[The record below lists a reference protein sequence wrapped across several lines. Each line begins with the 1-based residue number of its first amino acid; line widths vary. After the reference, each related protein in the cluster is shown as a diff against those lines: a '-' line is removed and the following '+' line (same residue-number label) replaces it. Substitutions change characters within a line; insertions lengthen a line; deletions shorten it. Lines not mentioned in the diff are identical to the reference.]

1 MIINYTYIILAFT
14 ISFLFSVVCT
24 PLLTKICHTHGLYD
38 QPNTRK
44 VHKNAIPRLGGILF
58 MPSLGVGVA
67 TTLLIIY
74 KDWNKDFELSLS
86 TIVMRV
92 GALLIYLIGF
102 LDDLKGLKATHKF
115 IIQTIAALFF
125 PLCNLMINNLHGL
138 LGIYEIPLWLSYPLT
153 VFVILLIVNAINL
166 IDGIDGLASSLAFL
180 ILGTFAFLY
189 YELKSQLFC
198 LISTSLSGALL
209 AFFFYN
215 YWGKIGKTKIFM
227 GDSGSLFLGYIIAYL
242 AIKYQMS
249 NHTGGFPYREESM
262 LISFS
267 LVFIPCID
275 VIRVALQRK
284 LNKKDMFEA
293 DKTHIHHRIMQMGLD
308 MHQTLA
314 TIITLFIVIC
324 GINYGLYIG
333 GIQTT
338 FIMGIDIAIYF
349 IFIWAV
355 RYFKTSTI

>member
-86 TIVMRV
+86 TIVMLV

-138 LGIYEIPLWLSYPLT
+138 LGIYEIPIWVSYPLT
-153 VFVILLIVNAINL
+153 
-166 IDGIDGLASSLAFL
+166 
-180 ILGTFAFLY
+180 
-189 YELKSQLFC
+189 E
-198 LISTSLSGALL
+198 
-209 AFFFYN
+209 
-215 YWGKIGKTKIFM
+215 
-227 GDSGSLFLGYIIAYL
+227 
-242 AIKYQMS
+242 IKKKKWQKK
-249 NHTGGFPYREESM
+249 EE
-262 LISFS
+262 
-267 LVFIPCID
+267 
-275 VIRVALQRK
+275 
-284 LNKKDMFEA
+284 
-293 DKTHIHHRIMQMGLD
+293 
-308 MHQTLA
+308 
-314 TIITLFIVIC
+314 
-324 GINYGLYIG
+324 
-333 GIQTT
+333 
-338 FIMGIDIAIYF
+338 
-349 IFIWAV
+349 
-355 RYFKTSTI
+355 